1 MQRREPTTKANP
13 PKPRLTERVV
23 TDLRDQIRNGKLVP
37 GERLPSEA
45 KLIDAYGVSRTVIR
59 EAVSALKVEGL
70 LASRQGAGVFVLEP
84 KSSSKPASLPFG
96 GSYEQLSDIIEV
108 LELRMAVEIEA
119 AALACQRMTYAHQA
133 KIFEALQRMTKEV
146 AEGHL
151 GADADFMFHLSIA
164 EATNNSH
171 YVEFLKFL
179 GNKTI
184 PRARITRTAENPDD
198 RQHYLERLLE
208 EHRQIFDAISSRDPQ
223 QARNAMRA
231 HLTQSLSRY
240 HKLLT

>member
-1 MQRREPTTKANP
+1 MEQHDIVNPQR
-13 PKPRLTERVV
+13 PRLTARVITHLRER
-23 TDLRDQIRNGKLVP
+23 IRNGELIP
-37 GERLPSEA
+37 GERLPSQA
-45 KLIDAYGVSRTVIR
+45 KLIEIYGVSRTVIR
-59 EAVSALKVEGL
+59 EAVSALKEEGL
-70 LASRQGAGVFVLEP
+70 LASQQGAGVFVLEP
-84 KSSSKPASLPFG
+84 KALPKEVSTPFT

-119 AALACQRMTYAHQA
+119 AALACQRITYAHQA
-133 KIFEALQRMTKEV
+133 KIFEALQRMADDV

-151 GADADFMFHLSIA
+151 GSEADFQFHLSIA
-164 EATNNSH
+164 EATNNMR

-184 PRARITRTAENPDD
+184 PRARITRTAETPSE
-198 RQHYLERLLE
+198 RQHYLEKLLE
-208 EHRQIFDAISSRDPQ
+208 EHRHIFDAISSRDPQ
-223 QARNAMRA
+223 AARNAMRS